1 MIFELMSNGT
11 LAKLPQASAPEGITP
26 PEGPFVMLL
35 LPHNRCLVGV
45 PSAGAGDSWSWGKPG
60 GGMSAVSL
68 YENEALTLPV
78 DASALISL
86 PKDTVAF
93 LRGEL
98 LAQMDP
104 PGSHVS
110 TVLTLKGFMKD
121 HAAFFDDFPF
131 QDEAAFALCLNDD
144 EVLRKVYW
152 ALRFAMARGEY
163 DAVTRLKAWLKAG
176 PELLGDPENGARIW
190 FSILDLPG
198 EKDLSELETLSF
210 SREDLQHMVSQ
221 NTVPL
226 LLFNPGSGYL
236 VLSRFGTR
244 ERAAFNLWAFFP
256 PTLWGE
262 VRERRKLSLRELL
275 LAVWGEYDVSRA
287 LCERARYAPEP
298 GRVISM
304 L

>member
-1 MIFELMSNGT
+1 MSNGT

-104 PGSHVS
+104 PGSHMS

-144 EVLRKVYW
+144 EVLRKAYW
-152 ALRFAMARGEY
+152 ALRFDSNFMKSNC
-163 DAVTRLKAWLKAG
+163 RLQ
-176 PELLGDPENGARIW
+176 
-190 FSILDLPG
+190 
-198 EKDLSELETLSF
+198 SEL
-210 SREDLQHMVSQ
+210 
-221 NTVPL
+221 
-226 LLFNPGSGYL
+226 
-236 VLSRFGTR
+236 
-244 ERAAFNLWAFFP
+244 RAALWDP
-256 PTLWGE
+256 LH
-262 VRERRKLSLRELL
+262 
-275 LAVWGEYDVSRA
+275 LAVSLPSVPPIVARVS
-287 LCERARYAPEP
+287 PWT
-298 GRVISM
+298 
-304 L
+304 

>member
-1 MIFELMSNGT
+1 MIFELMSDGT
-11 LAKLPQASAPEGITP
+11 LAQLPQVSLPEGV
-26 PEGPFVMLL
+26 PEPGGPFVMVL
-35 LPHNRCLVGV
+35 LPYNRYLLGCSPKGAPERWVWGRPGDEPRELFPYEDRDLFLAVDGTAVTVLPPKLVTGLR
-45 PSAGAGDSWSWGKPG
+45 D
-60 GGMSAVSL
+60 
-68 YENEALTLPV
+68 ALLVQT
-78 DASALISL
+78 
-86 PKDTVAF
+86 
-93 LRGEL
+93 
-98 LAQMDP
+98 DP
-104 PGSHVS
+104 PGDHLSA
-110 TVLTLKGFMKD
+110 VLILRGLMR
-121 HAAFFDDFPF
+121 
-131 QDEAAFALCLNDD
+131 ENAAFADGVPFRD
-144 EVLRKVYW
+144 ERAFSRFLEEDELLRKGYW
-152 ALRFAMARGEY
+152 ALRFALARGEF
-163 DAVTRLKAWLKAG
+163 DIVVRLRAWLKAG
-176 PELLGDPENGARIW
+176 PKLSDPDAPARIW

>member
-11 LAKLPQASAPEGITP
+11 LAKLPQASVPEGITP

-45 PSAGAGDSWSWGKPG
+45 PAAGAGDSWSWGKPG

-68 YENEALTLPV
+68 YENEALTLPL
-78 DASALISL
+78 DASTLISL

-104 PGSHVS
+104 PGSHMS
-110 TVLTLKGFMKD
+110 TVLALKGFMKD

-144 EVLRKVYW
+144 EVLRKAYW

-163 DAVTRLKAWLKAG
+163 DAVTRLKAWVKAG
-176 PELLGDPENGARIW
+176 PELLGDPENEFRIW
-190 FSILDLPG
+190 FSILNLPTESDLQ
-198 EKDLSELETLSF
+198 ELEALSF
-210 SREDLQHMVSQ
+210 SRGDLKHMASQ
-221 NTVPL
+221 RITPIFLYNQRA
-226 LLFNPGSGYL
+226 GYL
-236 VLSRFGTR
+236 VLDRLTR
-244 ERAAFNLWAFFP
+244 GEFLTWAFLP
-256 PTLWGE
+256 PALWTE
-262 VRERRKLSLRELL
+262 LRERRKLPIREVM
-275 LAVWGEYDVSRA
+275 LALWGQRDVDRA
-287 LCERARYAPEP
+287 LEDRSRYMR
-298 GRVISM
+298 GLGGGVSLSRT
-304 L
+304 

>member
-1 MIFELMSNGT
+1 M
-11 LAKLPQASAPEGITP
+11 
-26 PEGPFVMLL
+26 
-35 LPHNRCLVGV
+35 R
-45 PSAGAGDSWSWGKPG
+45 
-60 GGMSAVSL
+60 
-68 YENEALTLPV
+68 EN
-78 DASALISL
+78 
-86 PKDTVAF
+86 
-93 LRGEL
+93 
-98 LAQMDP
+98 
-104 PGSHVS
+104 
-110 TVLTLKGFMKD
+110 
-121 HAAFFDDFPF
+121 
-131 QDEAAFALCLNDD
+131 AAFAEGVPFRD
-144 EVLRKVYW
+144 ERAFSRFLEEDELLRKGYW
-152 ALRFAMARGEY
+152 ALRFALARGEF
-163 DAVTRLKAWLKAG
+163 DIVVRLRAWLKAG
-176 PELLGDPENGARIW
+176 PKLSDPDAPARIW